1 MLILVKQITV
11 CYILGVDWK
20 LFWVSILMRAYY
32 DTSFCRGAVFVLC
45 WDVLTDR
52 ISKLI
57 STGINEC
64 LLSDFLAATRRI
76 DT

>member
-1 MLILVKQITV
+1 
-11 CYILGVDWK
+11 
-20 LFWVSILMRAYY
+20 MRAYY